1 MALYKNLGVSAA
13 GVCRRVLLTT
23 DSLPLKQI
31 RGCKALLRQTSFAFD
46 PLSTSFHTGTSRL
59 HEEKNVEKQEESNQ
73 IHQPKNFVQSLFN
86 KVFAGQIPKA
96 KLKAC
101 GYILETH
108 CSQAIDVKEFMEAF
122 DMPDTFY
129 SWFLIT
135 ELHIWIL
142 GARLMKEGDAGRLV
156 RNSMVEALWTDCENR
171 AKAIGD
177 LASSLRSKY
186 IAEISEQFQASL
198 FVYDEGILG
207 NDIQLANALWRRFF
221 LSMREVEEG
230 SGEEHMPDPEK
241 LELLVRY
248 VRRTASY
255 LDSKDAADIIVRQ
268 QISWPKVL
276 DV

>member
-1 MALYKNLGVSAA
+1 MAERLPIQQVRG
-13 GVCRRVLLTT
+13 CRVLQQQTKLTIASAT
-23 DSLPLKQI
+23 P
-31 RGCKALLRQTSFAFD
+31 
-46 PLSTSFHTGTSRL
+46 PLSSFHTNVSRL
-59 HEEKNVEKQEESNQ
+59 NEVENTSKENKTVQSE
-73 IHQPKNFVQSLFN
+73 PKNFVQALYS
-86 KVFAGQIPKA
+86 KVFTGLPKA

-122 DMPDTFY
+122 DMPDTFF
-129 SWFLIT
+129 SWFLVT
-135 ELHIWIL
+135 ELHIWLL
-142 GARLMKEGDAGRLV
+142 GARLMQEGEAGRMV

-177 LASSLRSKY
+177 LATSLRSKY

-198 FVYDEGILG
+198 FVYDEGIVG
-207 NDIQLANALWRRFF
+207 SDIQLANALWRRFF

-230 SGEEHMPDPEK
+230 SEDGQLLPDPEK

-255 LDSKDAADIIVRQ
+255 LDSKDATEIIVKQ
-268 QISWPKVL
+268 QIVWPKVL

>member
-1 MALYKNLGVSAA
+1 MRIEPRLLVIWPQGNKSKN
-13 GVCRRVLLTT
+13 
-23 DSLPLKQI
+23 
-31 RGCKALLRQTSFAFD
+31 D
-46 PLSTSFHTGTSRL
+46 PLMF
-59 HEEKNVEKQEESNQ
+59 
-73 IHQPKNFVQSLFN
+73 I
-86 KVFAGQIPKA
+86 
-96 KLKAC
+96 KLSC
-101 GYILETH
+101 
-108 CSQAIDVKEFMEAF
+108 
-122 DMPDTFY
+122 
-129 SWFLIT
+129 
-135 ELHIWIL
+135 
-142 GARLMKEGDAGRLV
+142 
-156 RNSMVEALWTDCENR
+156 
-171 AKAIGD
+171 
-177 LASSLRSKY
+177 SLRSKY

-230 SGEEHMPDPEK
+230 SGEDHMPDPEK

>member
-1 MALYKNLGVSAA
+1 MYRNLRFCLGGA
-13 GVCRRVLLTT
+13 CRSTRLMVDRGLVIQQVGRCRVLLQQTQLAME
-23 DSLPLKQI
+23 SLP
-31 RGCKALLRQTSFAFD
+31 S
-46 PLSTSFHTGTSRL
+46 SSFHTGLSRL
-59 HEEKNVEKQEESNQ
+59 NEVENASKESGPS
-73 IHQPKNFVQSLFN
+73 QPKNFVQALYN
-86 KVFAGQIPKA
+86 KVFTGLPKA
-96 KLKAC
+96 KLKAS

-135 ELHIWIL
+135 ELHIWL
-142 GARLMKEGDAGRLV
+142 MGARLMQEGDAGRMV
-156 RNSMVEALWTDCENR
+156 RNSMVEALWADCENR

-177 LASSLRSKY
+177 LAASLRSKY

-198 FVYDEGILG
+198 FVYDEGIVG

-221 LSMREVEEG
+221 LSMRDVDEGSEEG
-230 SGEEHMPDPEK
+230 KLPDPEK

-255 LDSKDAADIIVRQ
+255 LDSKDAMEIIVKQ

-276 DV
+276 DE

>member
-1 MALYKNLGVSAA
+1 MADRVPFQQVRG
-13 GVCRRVLLTT
+13 CRVLLQQKTKLT
-23 DSLPLKQI
+23 IAPAPSSP
-31 RGCKALLRQTSFAFD
+31 S
-46 PLSTSFHTGTSRL
+46 SYFHTGMSRL
-59 HEEKNVEKQEESNQ
+59 NEVENTSKEEKIIDSK
-73 IHQPKNFVQSLFN
+73 PKNFVQALYN
-86 KVFAGQIPKA
+86 KVFTGLPKA

-101 GYILETH
+101 GYMLETH
-108 CSQAIDVKEFMEAF
+108 CSQGIDVKQFMEAF
-122 DMPDTFY
+122 DMPDTFF
-129 SWFLIT
+129 SWFLVT
-135 ELHIWIL
+135 ELHVWL
-142 GARLMKEGDAGRLV
+142 MGARLMQEGDAGRMV

-177 LASSLRSKY
+177 LATSLRSKY

-198 FVYDEGILG
+198 FVYDEGIVG

-230 SGEEHMPDPEK
+230 SETGGQLPDPEK

-268 QISWPKVL
+268 QIVWPKVM
-276 DV
+276 DA